1 MIVFEGLDTVRKP
14 FDKSTVAIG
23 AFDGIHAGHQA
34 IIRTAVSD
42 ARAHNRPAI
51 VFTFDRHPAEVL
63 RPDRAPEYLTTP
75 AQRVRYILQLEVDV
89 LVVARFD
96 LALAHQ
102 TPGQFVQHILKDL
115 LGAQAVVVGSDF
127 RFGQDRAGDV
137 PYLQSVSE
145 EMGFAVTALDPVVV
159 GERPASSTRIREL
172 LQSGDIREAE
182 EALGHPYLLA
192 GHIVKG
198 MQLGRE
204 LGFPTANLERS
215 WRQVV
220 PKAGIYAVRALIDD
234 GREIDGACS
243 IGTRPTIDPAGALTI
258 ETYLLD
264 FDEDIYGRE
273 MEIRFL
279 QYLRPEAKFDSLD
292 ALKAQMTADVKQVRI
307 IAQRRGGAE

>member
-1 MIVFEGLDTVRKP
+1 MIVFEGLETVRKP

-42 ARAHNRPAI
+42 ARAHRRPAI
-51 VFTFDRHPAEVL
+51 VFTFDRHPAEIL
-63 RPDRAPEYLTTP
+63 RPERAPEYLTTP
-75 AQRVRYILQLEVDV
+75 AQRVRYIEQLEVDV

-115 LGAQAVVVGSDF
+115 LGADAVVVGSDF

-137 PYLQSVSE
+137 PYLQSVSAE
-145 EMGFAVTALDPVVV
+145 TGFVVTALEPVVV
-159 GERPASSTRIREL
+159 GDRPASSTRIREL
-172 LQSGDIREAE
+172 LQAGDIPAAE
-182 EALGHPYLLA
+182 EALGHPYMLA
-192 GHIVKG
+192 GRVVKG
-198 MQLGRE
+198 RQLGRE
-204 LGFPTANLERS
+204 LGFPTANLEHS

-220 PKAGIYAVRALIDD
+220 PKAGIYAVRALLDD

-243 IGTRPTIDPAGALTI
+243 IGTRPTVDPAGTLTI

-264 FDEDIYGRE
+264 FDEDIYGGE
-273 MEIRFL
+273 MEIQVL
-279 QYLRPEAKFDSLD
+279 EIPEARGEVRFPSTRSRRKWRPT
-292 ALKAQMTADVKQVRI
+292 LKRY
-307 IAQRRGGAE
+307 E